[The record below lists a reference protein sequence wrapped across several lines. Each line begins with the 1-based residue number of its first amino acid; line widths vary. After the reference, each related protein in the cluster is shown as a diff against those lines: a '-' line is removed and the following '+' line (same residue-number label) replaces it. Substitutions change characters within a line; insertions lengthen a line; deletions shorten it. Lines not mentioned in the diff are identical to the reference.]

1 MACSYASGCVADL
14 YARTSSC
21 CQSIV
26 SPSCLSFSHAIDYVL
41 AAGDLINCGAM
52 AGGKKCVELTA
63 IACERKRMR
72 ASFAASEPLHRL
84 RVEYVNFA
92 WAAVGNGETCV
103 HTMGAPLTVSVRN
116 VDVATPGVNGSA
128 VENPY
133 APEVRCT
140 RAALK
145 SMSWLM
151 TRRPPS
157 AVLGRALSAEAS
169 RGCRALGP
177 INGAHR

>member
-1 MACSYASGCVADL
+1 MPRPHPLDVCIRVLPSRHAPDDACLCFGCVADL
-14 YARTSSC
+14 YARTSSY

-72 ASFAASEPLHRL
+72 AFFGSAASEPLHRL

-92 WAAVGNGETCV
+92 WAADGDGEMCV
-103 HTMGAPLTVSVRN
+103 HAMARHLQ
-116 VDVATPGVNGSA
+116 
-128 VENPY
+128 
-133 APEVRCT
+133 
-140 RAALK
+140 
-145 SMSWLM
+145 
-151 TRRPPS
+151 
-157 AVLGRALSAEAS
+157 
-169 RGCRALGP
+169 
-177 INGAHR
+177 